1 MMRYQKFGVAAVILA
16 AALLS
21 TGPVAAQLS
30 QCAVQ
35 IGPLLPDLIV
45 DQQKLVSQIFVSE
58 EQFNNNDC
66 NVVEGCV
73 TKAGK
78 HTLLRFNTSTAN
90 VGQAALVIG
99 SPSGCLQLFHLS
111 ECHGHY
117 HYENYA
123 DYRLWTTEGYAIWQA
138 LRRTDLRAD
147 DGVNAQ
153 LLSVAV
159 ANGELIIGHKQ
170 GFCMVDSYRFDPNS
184 GPAEKV
190 YTDCNSNQGIS
201 VGWSDE
207 YGSHLPGQFV
217 QITGL
222 PDGDYVLENQVNPLQ
237 LLPESDYTNNF
248 AFVKIRYVSKHGK
261 VPATAEVIP

>member
-1 MMRYQKFGVAAVILA
+1 MMRYHKFGVAAVVIA

-45 DQQKLVSQIFVSE
+45 DQGKLVSQIFVSE

-66 NVVEGCV
+66 TVVEGCV

-90 VGQAALVIG
+90 VGQADLVIG
-99 SPSGCLQLFHLS
+99 DPAPCLSLFHFS
-111 ECHGHY
+111 ECHQHY

-123 DYRLWTTEGYAIWQA
+123 DYRLWTVDGYRTWAA
-138 LRRTDLRAD
+138 LRQEGERAD
-147 DGVNAQ
+147 QGLNAQ
-153 LLSVAV
+153 LLNVAV
-159 ANGELIIGHKQ
+159 ASGELVVGHKQ
-170 GFCMVDSYRFDPNS
+170 GFCMMDSYKYDPNATS
-184 GPAEKV
+184 PAKFFN
-190 YTDCNSNQGIS
+190 CQSNQGIS
-201 VGWSDE
+201 VGWSDQ
-207 YGSHLPGQFV
+207 YGSQLPGQFV

-222 PDGDYVLENQVNPLQ
+222 PEGDYVLENQVNPIHA
-237 LLPESDYTNNF
+237 LPESNYSNNF
-248 AFVKIRYVSKHGK
+248 AAVKLHYTAKHGK
-261 VPATAEVIP
+261 MPATAEIIE

>member
-1 MMRYQKFGVAAVILA
+1 MMRYQKFGVAAVVLA
-16 AALLS
+16 AMLLS

-66 NVVEGCV
+66 TVVEGCV

-90 VGQAALVIG
+90 VGEADLVIG
-99 SPSGCLQLFHLS
+99 DPGPCLSLFHFS
-111 ECHGHY
+111 ECHQHY
-117 HYENYA
+117 HFENFA
-123 DYRLWTTEGYAIWQA
+123 DYRLWTMPGYAKWVAKRKVEERI
-138 LRRTDLRAD
+138 DS
-147 DGVNAQ
+147 GVNAE
-153 LLSVAV
+153 LLAAAQ
-159 ANGELIIGHKQ
+159 ANGELVVGHKQ
-170 GFCMVDSYRFDPNS
+170 GFCMVDSYKFGPNGS
-184 GPAEKV
+184 PTAK
-190 YTDCNSNQGIS
+190 YKSCADNQGIS

-207 YGSHLPGQFV
+207 YGSNLAGQFV

-222 PDGDYVLENQVNPLQ
+222 RDGDFVLENQVNPIQ
-237 LLPESDYTNNF
+237 ALPESDYTNNF
-248 AFVKIRYVSKHGK
+248 AAVKLRYTSRHGK
-261 VPATAEVIP
+261 LPATAEVIE